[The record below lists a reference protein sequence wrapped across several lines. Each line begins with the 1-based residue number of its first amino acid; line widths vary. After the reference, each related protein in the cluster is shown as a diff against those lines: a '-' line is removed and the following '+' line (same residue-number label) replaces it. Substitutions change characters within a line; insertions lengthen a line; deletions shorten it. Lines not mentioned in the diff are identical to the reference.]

1 MKERIYRLIAKLPLS
16 IIVWAA
22 TALVLI
28 LALAFIEQ
36 HYKIPGTWA
45 TLARALIVIAIGLRI
60 IKHIENTLATERA
73 QTLSRVLNN
82 QTSKNRA
89 LSWRDT
95 VTGIYITR
103 LLLYAGL
110 VLITIFAVGGTLS
123 GFVVGGTLISVMLG
137 VAGQSFF
144 ANFFGGLA
152 IALFRPFDLGDH
164 IQLVAGQL
172 PIFMESYAHSTR
184 PQGYKGIIRDINLF
198 YTELRLDSGEI
209 LRVPNGIVITAGLL
223 KTEPEEWV
231 RISFRFDID
240 ASLDTEATIAKLEQL
255 TKAHF
260 CGGQDE
266 DAEIVPLPTQH
277 KPAMNAS
284 QDQAS
289 GLHPPSRIDWQPPE
303 VAIVDIGVSTTSIEV
318 RGSVPSHQSE
328 PSKEA
333 FLREAA
339 GFLRAKPV

>member
-1 MKERIYRLIAKLPLS
+1 MKQWLHRLLARLPLS
-16 IIVWAA
+16 SIVWAA
-22 TALVLI
+22 TAILLILI
-28 LALAFIEQ
+28 LAIVEQ
-36 HYKIPGTWA
+36 HYKIPSAWA

-60 IKHIENTLATERA
+60 IKHIEGALAAERA
-73 QTLSRVLNN
+73 DTLSRVMNG
-82 QTSKNRA
+82 QTARNRS

-95 VTGIYITR
+95 VTGIYIIR

-164 IQLVAGQL
+164 IQLIAGQL
-172 PIFMESYAHSTR
+172 PIFMESYPHSTR
-184 PQGYKGIIRDINLF
+184 PQGYSGIIRDINLF
-198 YTELRLDSGEI
+198 YTELRLDSGQI

-223 KTEPEEWV
+223 KTEPDEWV
-231 RISFRFDID
+231 RLVFRFDID
-240 ASLDTEATIAKLEQL
+240 VSLDTEATLNRLNDLAR
-255 TKAHF
+255 THF
-260 CGGQDE
+260 CGGQDD

-277 KPAMNAS
+277 SAS
-284 QDQAS
+284 AQDQA
-289 GLHPPSRIDWQPPE
+289 GPLRPAKQIGWQPPE
-303 VAIVDIGVSTTSIEV
+303 VAIVDLGVSTTSIEV
-318 RGSVPSHQSE
+318 RSSVPAHQSQR
-328 PSKEA
+328 SKEA

-339 GFLRAKPV
+339 GFLRAKPA

>member
-1 MKERIYRLIAKLPLS
+1 MKRWLHQLLARLPLS
-16 IIVWAA
+16 SLIWAA
-22 TALVLI
+22 TAVILI
-28 LALAFIEQ
+28 LTLAIIEQ
-36 HYKIPGTWA
+36 HYKIPSTWA
-45 TLARALIVIAIGLRI
+45 TLARALIVIVIGLRI
-60 IKHIENTLATERA
+60 IKHIEGALAAERA
-73 QTLSRVLNN
+73 QTLSRVMNGQAGRN
-82 QTSKNRA
+82 HS

-164 IQLVAGQL
+164 IQLIAGQL

-184 PQGYKGIIRDINLF
+184 PQGYSGTIRDINLF
-198 YTELRLDSGEI
+198 YTELRLDSGQI

-223 KTEPEEWV
+223 KTEPGEWV
-231 RISFRFDID
+231 RVSFRFDID
-240 ASLDTEATIAKLEQL
+240 ATRDPEATLDRLNQL
-255 TKAHF
+255 ARAHF
-260 CGGQDE
+260 SGGQDG
-266 DAEIVPLPTQH
+266 DARIIPLPTH
-277 KPAMNAS
+277 HSDVPAPAQDTDQLPAS
-284 QDQAS
+284 HIGWQA
-289 GLHPPSRIDWQPPE
+289 PE
-303 VAIVDIGVSTTSIEV
+303 VAIVDLGVSTTSIEV
-318 RGSVPSHQSE
+318 RGSVPAHQSQR
-328 PSKEA
+328 SKEA

-339 GFLRAKPV
+339 GYLRAKPA